1 MSFRTQRK
9 ILPQLN
15 PPISMQLPEKVIE
28 SRYDYNKIIPWFR
41 RKASK
46 FIGKEYV
53 ISESEKGI
61 VFALVAW
68 MLKDDLVA
76 KEMNFDL
83 NKGILLSGPI
93 GCGKT
98 TLFKILRSCNFP
110 ASKYG
115 IVSTRHIV
123 SEFMQSGYEILEKYS
138 NGNLSHDIRTPK
150 AYCFDDLGTETTSK
164 YFGND
169 CNVMAEILLTR
180 YDLFVEKGII
190 SHITTNLS
198 ATEIE
203 SQYGNRLRSRM
214 REMFNLFGYEENAG
228 DKRK

>member
-1 MSFRTQRK
+1 
-9 ILPQLN
+9 
-15 PPISMQLPEKVIE
+15 
-28 SRYDYNKIIPWFR
+28 
-41 RKASK
+41 
-46 FIGKEYV
+46 
-53 ISESEKGI
+53 
-61 VFALVAW
+61 
-68 MLKDDLVA
+68 
-76 KEMNFDL
+76 
-83 NKGILLSGPI
+83 
-93 GCGKT
+93 
-98 TLFKILRSCNFP
+98 
-110 ASKYG
+110 
-115 IVSTRHIV
+115 
-123 SEFMQSGYEILEKYS
+123 MQSGYEILEKYS

-190 SHITTNLS
+190 THLTTNLS

-214 REMFNLFGYEENAG
+214 REMFNLFGYEESSG

>member
-1 MSFRTQRK
+1 
-9 ILPQLN
+9 
-15 PPISMQLPEKVIE
+15 MQLPKKAIE

-190 SHITTNLS
+190 THLTTNLS

-214 REMFNLFGYEENAG
+214 REMFNLFGYEESSE
-228 DKRK
+228 DKRR

>member
-1 MSFRTQRK
+1 
-9 ILPQLN
+9 
-15 PPISMQLPEKVIE
+15 MQLPEKVIE

-46 FIGKEYV
+46 FIGKEYI

-61 VFALVAW
+61 LFALVAW

-98 TLFKILRSCNFP
+98 TLFKILRHCNLP
-110 ASKYG
+110 AAKYG

-180 YDLFVEKGII
+180 YDLFKEKGII
-190 SHITTNLS
+190 THLTTNLS

-214 REMFNLFGYEENAG
+214 REMFNLFGYEENSE